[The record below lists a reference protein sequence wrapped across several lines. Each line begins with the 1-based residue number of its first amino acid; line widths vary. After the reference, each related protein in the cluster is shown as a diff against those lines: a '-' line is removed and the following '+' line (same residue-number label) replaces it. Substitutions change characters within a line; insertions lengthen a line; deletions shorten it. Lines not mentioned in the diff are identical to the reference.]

1 MNESIPKFSN
11 RQVVNATLIVVA
23 ICFIFFLI
31 YRFSEIVFI
40 FLLAVLL
47 GIALRPIVNWLSR
60 RGIPRQLGVLFVYVL
75 MLGLLIGLI
84 VLLLPLITGQ
94 IYEIFGKLPGYY
106 GAFRSVL
113 IQSSSRVLQQIG
125 FQLPNQIMGFNPAS
139 NTDTGETLSGVTQ
152 SLPFVDIFTHDLLI
166 VVAAFILGF
175 YWILEGDRSIR
186 YILFWVPPEKRESI
200 RELISEIEE
209 KLGGFILG
217 QGLLCLI
224 IGIMAVLAYLIIG
237 LPYVLLLAVFAGI
250 LEAVP
255 IFGPILGTLPAFLIA
270 LSIAPV
276 KALQVVVAMIVIQ
289 GLENHFLVP
298 RVMKRSVGVNSVVA
312 LLSLLAFTSF
322 LGLAGAILAIPAAA
336 IIQLVIN
343 RFMLAPVEI
352 EVNSPDGRDQLSRL
366 RYETQLFVLDVR
378 NQLRENEQFDNS
390 EQDVVDKMETIA
402 AELDQLLSNSEQI
415 SEET

>member
-1 MNESIPKFSN
+1 
-11 RQVVNATLIVVA
+11 
-23 ICFIFFLI
+23 
-31 YRFSEIVFI
+31 
-40 FLLAVLL
+40 
-47 GIALRPIVNWLSR
+47 
-60 RGIPRQLGVLFVYVL
+60 
-75 MLGLLIGLI
+75 
-84 VLLLPLITGQ
+84 
-94 IYEIFGKLPGYY
+94 
-106 GAFRSVL
+106 
-113 IQSSSRVLQQIG
+113 
-125 FQLPNQIMGFNPAS
+125 
-139 NTDTGETLSGVTQ
+139 
-152 SLPFVDIFTHDLLI
+152 
-166 VVAAFILGF
+166 
-175 YWILEGDRSIR
+175 
-186 YILFWVPPEKRESI
+186 
-200 RELISEIEE
+200 
-209 KLGGFILG
+209 
-217 QGLLCLI
+217 
-224 IGIMAVLAYLIIG
+224 
-237 LPYVLLLAVFAGI
+237 
-250 LEAVP
+250 
-255 IFGPILGTLPAFLIA
+255 
-270 LSIAPV
+270 
-276 KALQVVVAMIVIQ
+276 MIVIQ

>member
-1 MNESIPKFSN
+1 
-11 RQVVNATLIVVA
+11 
-23 ICFIFFLI
+23 
-31 YRFSEIVFI
+31 
-40 FLLAVLL
+40 
-47 GIALRPIVNWLSR
+47 
-60 RGIPRQLGVLFVYVL
+60 
-75 MLGLLIGLI
+75 
-84 VLLLPLITGQ
+84 
-94 IYEIFGKLPGYY
+94 
-106 GAFRSVL
+106 
-113 IQSSSRVLQQIG
+113 
-125 FQLPNQIMGFNPAS
+125 
-139 NTDTGETLSGVTQ
+139 
-152 SLPFVDIFTHDLLI
+152 
-166 VVAAFILGF
+166 
-175 YWILEGDRSIR
+175 
-186 YILFWVPPEKRESI
+186 LFWVPPEKRESI

-336 IIQLVIN
+336 IIQLVMN